1 MCDEELIAAILEELG
16 YLDEKKKEDKKQ
28 DVHEE
33 ENIKKDT
40 RNAGER
46 EENKRAAPPLTN

>member
-1 MCDEELIAAILEELG
+1 MCDPEIIAAILEELG
-16 YLDEKKKEDKKQ
+16 YVDEKKKEDKKQ

-46 EENKRAAPPLTN
+46 EQK